1 MIDHHI
7 RDVFR
12 EEKLQEKSNVQKMH
26 VAGGRACPSW
36 IRSQLLQ
43 KMQQLRP
50 QQPYQDMSCFEKVP
64 ANLLKNRH
72 Y

>member
-1 MIDHHI
+1 
-7 RDVFR
+7 
-12 EEKLQEKSNVQKMH
+12 MH

-43 KMQQLRP
+43 NMQQLRP
-50 QQPYQDMSCFEKVP
+50 QQPYQDMSCFEKIP
-64 ANLLKNRH
+64 ANLLKNRQ